1 MRPTVRDRGPLSS
14 MSPIDSDA
22 LDQADMARLKSGHD
36 PALNA
41 LMDRHAAALF
51 GFLSRWV
58 GDEDAAN
65 DLSQEAFVRVYQKRA
80 SFQEGLRFSTWLF
93 TIAANLARNHL
104 RARGRRAEVPL
115 DFGSG
120 DEPGISERPIPEAG
134 LSPDQQAVRG
144 EQQVAVRQA
153 VSELPEDLREAVVLC
168 ELEDRSV
175 AEAATILQTTV
186 KAVES
191 RLYRARGRLRERLSR
206 WLSAS

>member
-1 MRPTVRDRGPLSS
+1 
-14 MSPIDSDA
+14 MSRIDPDA
-22 LDQADMARLKSGHD
+22 LDQADMARLRAGHD

-41 LMDRHAAALF
+41 LMDRHAGALF
-51 GFLSRWV
+51 GFLCRWV
-58 GDEDAAN
+58 GDEDAAH
-65 DLSQEAFVRVYQKRA
+65 DLAQETFVRVYQKRS

-115 DFGSG
+115 ESGSG
-120 DEPGISERPIPEAG
+120 DEPGPGAPLISEAAM
-134 LSPDQQAVRG
+134 SPDQQAVRI
-144 EQQVAVRQA
+144 EQQVAVRKA
-153 VSELPEDLREAVVLC
+153 VSELPEDLREVVVLC
-168 ELEDRSV
+168 ELDDRSV
-175 AEAATILQTTV
+175 AEAATLLQTTV